1 MKRLLVVLFALSLPA
16 AAQLQTPVRKV
27 PGDFPNIGAAITGA
41 NPGDVLLVAPG
52 TYSLGAVIDKPLSLI
67 ADGGTVRIQFP
78 LTVTGIPAGAK
89 VHLRGLDI
97 QNQVGLGLRILASP
111 GHVWVEDCT
120 VTAWS
125 DPFSSA
131 DDRMGILVQGCDD
144 VVLINTRAT
153 GAEQLDIG
161 WPFGEGLRVLGSTV
175 HAYHCVFEG
184 GYASD
189 SGTETE
195 RGAPGV
201 SVSDDGGRE
210 AVVLLSGCTATGGD
224 GWCYTTIC
232 LGGNGPG
239 LSNSTGTVYVAD
251 STIVAGTTHQGFGF
265 GCLCSTVPATDGP
278 YTTFAGSPVRVSA
291 DAPKREGELLTLT
304 FEGPPAVPVWYATS
318 VSSRGQLMPT
328 LRGSSLLGP
337 VLVSRFAGTL
347 DATGRIDVP
356 STVPPIVAAGSGIRL
371 FVQAF
376 SGGPAILG
384 GGSFVLIL
392 DDSL

>member
-1 MKRLLVVLFALSLPA
+1 MKSLLAAHFLLSVPA
-16 AAQLQTPVRKV
+16 AAQLQSAVRKV
-27 PGDFPNIGAAITGA
+27 PGDFPSIRAAILGA
-41 NPGDVLLVAPG
+41 NPGDVLLIAPG
-52 TYSLGAVIDKPLSLI
+52 TYVLGAVIDKPLSLI
-67 ADGGTVRIQFP
+67 ADGGTVRIEFP
-78 LTVTGIPAGAK
+78 LTITGIPAGAK
-89 VHLRGLDI
+89 VHLRGLEIED
-97 QNQVGLGLRILASP
+97 QSGLGLEILACA
-111 GHVWVEDCT
+111 GHVWVESCS
-120 VTAWS
+120 VTSWS
-125 DPFSSA
+125 DPFSS

-144 VVLINTRAT
+144 VVLVDTRAS
-153 GAEQLDIG
+153 GADQLDID

-189 SGTETE
+189 SSVEAQ
-195 RGAPGV
+195 RGMPGV
-201 SVSDDGGRE
+201 SVRDDGGRE

-224 GWCYTTIC
+224 GWCNMDFC
-232 LGGNGPG
+232 DGGNGPA
-239 LSNSTGTVYVAD
+239 LSNTTGTVYVAD
-251 STIVAGTTHQGFGF
+251 STFTAGATHGGTF
-265 GCLCSTVPATDGP
+265 GCQCSTVPATDGP

-291 DAPKREGELLTLT
+291 DAPKREGQILTLT